1 MSNEEMNSQ
10 ELKEAIALDIE
21 TLKTLDVDIMP
32 AKEYYQANRRLFL
45 HVFFK
50 LYGTILLGFLLP
62 LPFYW
67 KVLMVET
74 STHELIYIFFWLP
87 LMALGLCLFVFL
99 FIYSS
104 LNQYILIDYQLKH
117 KLRTGSLIVKQ
128 IRRAGTIAYRIFAG
142 LVLIPSL
149 FLFPSAAFFISF
161 G

>member
-104 LNQYILIDYQLKH
+104 LNQYILI
-117 KLRTGSLIVKQ
+117 
-128 IRRAGTIAYRIFAG
+128 
-142 LVLIPSL
+142 
-149 FLFPSAAFFISF
+149 
-161 G
+161 